1 MLQLCHEDSAPQ
13 SFQMSTDTAVWSRNE
28 KSTCLQGKII
38 LTLFYHKYDIFWFHI
53 NIKVHCWYIRVSRG
67 YWWWLLLVFSGFQWV
82 FIGFQYLWVVF
93 STIFRGFCREYQ
105 CRSYIYEFLVV
116 LGPHALCLITNK
128 GLLVAVSGFQRFL
141 VNSSSFS
148 VVYWCSRGTSHHI

>member
-1 MLQLCHEDSAPQ
+1 MVIFRCIRSNTLDVQMYQVKYFWSSDQFLFWVKIIMRIYL
-13 SFQMSTDTAVWSRNE
+13 SFPLTYWIIALHLWWKTYMFTWTITEYTKCKITAVWSRNE

-82 FIGFQYLWVVF
+82 FIGFQYLSVVF
-93 STIFRGFCREYQ
+93 Q
-105 CRSYIYEFLVV
+105 
-116 LGPHALCLITNK
+116 
-128 GLLVAVSGFQRFL
+128 
-141 VNSSSFS
+141 
-148 VVYWCSRGTSHHI
+148 